1 MTSSVRLNSTAKV
14 SVILLVMMIAAG
26 SVTALWGFI
35 IGNKS
40 LNGVSKPDA
49 NPTQKLAGNKQLSE
63 SLTEPTFIK
72 EKDVLVK
79 VYNHIYEKNK
89 KSKTSAS
96 QKNEKNQKNQKNDSF
111 IDSSGVEES
120 KEAQYPRSHQD
131 RGVNLEI
138 VKATVEGNS
147 FVLHANLKNDS
158 SSAVGFLYSFLDVR
172 DEEGTAISAI
182 TEGLPEKLP
191 ANGEVFRGK
200 IIIPS
205 ALLDNAKQISL
216 TLTDYPDQKLKLKI
230 SDIPLQQ
237 E

>member
-1 MTSSVRLNSTAKV
+1 MTSSARLNSTAKV

-49 NPTQKLAGNKQLSE
+49 NPTQKLSGNKQLSE

-89 KSKTSAS
+89 KSKTPAP
-96 QKNEKNQKNQKNDSF
+96 QKNKKNQNNDSF

-120 KEAQYPRSHQD
+120 NRGEFPRSHQD
-131 RGVNLEI
+131 RGVTLEI
-138 VKATVEGNS
+138 VKATMKGNS
-147 FVLHANLKNDS
+147 FLLDVNLKNDS
-158 SSAVGFLYSFLDVR
+158 SEAVGFLYSFLDVR
-172 DEEGTAISAI
+172 DEQGTALSAI

-191 ANGEVFRGK
+191 ANGEVFSGK
-200 IIIPS
+200 ISIPS

-230 SDIPLQQ
+230 SEIPVVK